1 MKPAS
6 AVPPIW
12 NRVKIPP
19 VKRIRSAILPL
30 AAAAGGLALLL
41 LARTD
46 DPIPSAGRTE
56 WAAPGAF
63 SQVRSNHPEF
73 ETLFALIR
81 ATLGANRASFRTPSG
96 FVRGFAAGSAYPQI
110 WIRDAATIIPAARFF
125 YRAPY
130 LHSAVI
136 EHLARQRPDG
146 EIEDWF
152 DSTGRADKNT
162 TESDQETSAVLAAGQ
177 ITELIGPA
185 WLRRDV
191 KGTAIIDRLE
201 MALSFVLRER
211 FDRSLGLVKGAHTID
226 WGDVEMEEPDE
237 RAIRMGPNSHWTAG
251 IYNQSQ
257 FYAACLE
264 LAGLWRLDGAPA
276 KAASWAGRAAA
287 VRTAADRLLW
297 QESRGFYRVH
307 VHISPLRHAF
317 DEDAMFAMGGN
328 AEAVLSGLASP
339 EKARRIFE
347 AASSRRKEF
356 RVSTISG
363 VLLPPYPRGTFAHSM
378 VEAPFEYQNG
388 GQWDWFG
395 GKLILAMFREGW
407 AAEAADEL
415 LAIAGKDAAHGG
427 LFEWDT
433 PDGAGRGSAR
443 FSGSGGS
450 LARALIEGYYGI
462 ELSGRGL
469 TLSPRLG
476 ADSGAVHVY
485 LPAAA
490 RFVGFD
496 QAFDEESQALTV
508 TYASDWTD
516 AGVLR
521 VLWPRRDKSGR
532 PLNRSDRFDV
542 RRDGAPIAY
551 RIEKTGGDA
560 FIRVETDWKRHTLR
574 IRPDAPVR

>member
-1 MKPAS
+1 M
-6 AVPPIW
+6 
-12 NRVKIPP
+12 R
-19 VKRIRSAILPL
+19 RIRSGILPL
-30 AAAAGGLALLL
+30 AAAAAGLALWL

-46 DPIPSAGRTE
+46 DPIPSPGRSE

-63 SQVRSNHPEF
+63 SRIRSDHPELENLF
-73 ETLFALIR
+73 TLVR
-81 ATLGANRASFRTPSG
+81 ATLRANRAAFRTPSG
-96 FVRGFAAGSAYPQI
+96 FVRGFAAGSNYPQI
-110 WIRDAATIIPAARFF
+110 WIRDAATVIPASRFF
-125 YRAPY
+125 YGAPY
-130 LHSAVI
+130 LESAVI
-136 EHLARQRPDG
+136 EHLARQKPDG

-152 DSTGRADKNT
+152 DGTGTAGKNT

-185 WLRRDV
+185 WLRRNVD
-191 KGTAIIDRLE
+191 GTAVLDRLE
-201 MALSFVLRER
+201 NALSFILRER
-211 FDRSLGLVKGAHTID
+211 LDRSLGLVKGAHTID

-264 LAGLWRLDGAPA
+264 LGGLWRLGGSSA
-276 KAASWAGRAAA
+276 KAAAWAERAAA
-287 VRTAADRLLW
+287 VRAAADRLLW

-307 VHISPLRHAF
+307 VHITPLRHAF
-317 DEDAMFAMGGN
+317 DEDAMFALGGN

-347 AASSRRKEF
+347 AALARRKEF
-356 RVSTISG
+356 RISTISG
-363 VLLPPYPRGTFAHSM
+363 VLLPPYPRGAFAHPL
-378 VEAPFEYQNG
+378 VRDPFEYQNG

-395 GKLILAMFREGW
+395 GKLILGMFRDGA
-407 AAEAADEL
+407 AAEAVGEL
-415 LAIAGKDAAHGG
+415 LAIAAKDAAHGG
-427 LFEWDT
+427 LFEWDA

-443 FSGSGGS
+443 FSGSAGS
-450 LARALIEGYYGI
+450 LTRALIEGYYGI
-462 ELSGRGL
+462 GLSGGGL

-496 QAFDEESQALTV
+496 QAFDQESPALTI
-508 TYASDWTD
+508 TYASDWVD

-532 PLNRSDRFDV
+532 ALSLPGRFDV
-542 RRDGAPIAY
+542 RRDGSPIAFQ
-551 RIEKTGGDA
+551 IEMTGDDVS
-560 FIRVETDWKRHTLR
+560 IRVETDWKRHTLR
-574 IRPDAPVR
+574 IRPDAPIR